1 MSWTPIA
8 ERFPTFPLILA
19 GPILRRTEPQAVTV
33 WLALKKSQ
41 TVTLRIYAQ
50 GEDGNLN
57 EQFAGTRR
65 TVRLGDHLYLV
76 AVTARARYSGEQLAW
91 GALYY
96 YDLFFQTDS
105 SSDDHVLVT
114 AAHLSTPG
122 ILNIDPSLADPL
134 KQLVYPGHPLPSFV
148 LPPEDLNQLR
158 IIHGSCRKPHGIGK
172 EMLSALDLI
181 LEGAVQNG
189 VNRPQ
194 QLFLTGDQIYAD
206 DVAESLLF
214 ALTDAGN
221 FLLTGNKEEV
231 LPLVNV
237 PARMLA
243 PGQRTNP
250 VRNVAMCTT
259 DMPENHLLALAE
271 YYAMYLFAWS
281 DVLWP
286 DDLPIPEYSHAQHPS
301 AQQQKMEQEY
311 IHKTEQLHEFRSTL
325 AQVRRALA
333 NIATYMICDDH
344 DVTDDWFLDGKWCQ
358 HVLGSELGQRIVRNG
373 LLAYALFQAWGNTPD
388 QFDEPHGTALLDAVN
403 AWRGDES
410 DRQATD
416 IGELV
421 GLPASFAGSGELQR
435 SVQALRWHYTFSGPH
450 YHVIVL
456 DTRTQ
461 RIYLTPDAFPGLL
474 SPHALAAQVVAAT
487 HEDAEVTLIVSAT
500 PVFGIDLVEAI
511 QFWSRMLSKENDSFD
526 PEAWALERFTF
537 QNFLKAV
544 SAMKRVV
551 ILSGDV
557 HYAFGSS
564 LKYWDRRSKTTAKI
578 VNYTSSPFRNE
589 GNSSQIAAL
598 AMGYPEI
605 FNLLKR
611 GEMPAVDFFAWDML
625 TGKAQILHKMLEI
638 VRSRAY
644 ELWWS
649 VPRLIDL
656 WRSPAALVLPAHGW
670 PRGAFDTLPP
680 DRSYQ
685 LRYLHNMYYQVNVH
699 ELPADTKEA
708 RMVEANTALTAQEAI
723 VSQQPS
729 PLLPLRERAHALIGK
744 VTKGAQLLEHEA
756 GLLVCGLERDRAIL
770 ADVLFHRQEW
780 LSHWEAGM
788 LIVCYANIGGICFQ
802 WASEKKEAIQRLWWW
817 HPDDP
822 TRPTPA
828 AEYRDTLD
836 LPALDE
842 APPLP

>member
-148 LPPEDLNQLR
+148 LPSEDLNQLR

-181 LEGAVQNG
+181 LEDAVQNG
-189 VNRPQ
+189 VHRPQ

-301 AQQQKMEQEY
+301 AQQQQMEQEY

-358 HVLGSELGQRIVRNG
+358 HVLGSELGRRIVRNG

-416 IGELV
+416 IGKLV

-435 SVQALRWHYTFSGPH
+435 SEQALRWNYTFSGPH

-474 SPHALAAQVVAAT
+474 SPRAIAAQVVAAA
-487 HEDAEVTLIVSAT
+487 HEDAEITLMVSAT
-500 PVFGIDLVEAI
+500 PVLGIGLVEAI
-511 QFWSRMLSKENDSFD
+511 QFWSRMLSKENNTVD
-526 PEAWALERFTF
+526 PEAWTLERFTF
-537 QNFLKAV
+537 QNFLKAI

-564 LKYWDRRSKTTAKI
+564 LKYWDRHSKTTAKI

-589 GNSSQIAAL
+589 GNSSEIAAL

-625 TGKAQILHKMLEI
+625 TDSTQVLHKILEM
-638 VRSRAY
+638 VRSRGY

-649 VPRLIDL
+649 IPRLIDL
-656 WRSPAALVLPAHGW
+656 WRSPHALVLPAQGW
-670 PRGAFDTLPP
+670 PQGAFDTLPP

-685 LRYLHNMYYQVNVH
+685 LHYLHNMYYQVNVH
-699 ELPADTKEA
+699 KSPSDTKEA
-708 RMVEANTALTAQEAI
+708 RIVEVNRALAAQETI
-723 VSQQPS
+723 VLQQLLS
-729 PLLPLRERAHALIGK
+729 PESLRERAHALIGK
-744 VTKGAQLLEHEA
+744 VARGAQLLEHEA
-756 GLLVCGLERDRAIL
+756 ELLVRGLERDRAIL

-780 LSHWEAGM
+780 LSHWQAGM
-788 LIVCYANIGGICFQ
+788 LIVGYANIGEIGFQ
-802 WASEKKEAIQRLWWW
+802 WTLTKKEAIQRLWWS
-817 HPDDP
+817 HPQDP
-822 TRPTPA
+822 TRVIPA